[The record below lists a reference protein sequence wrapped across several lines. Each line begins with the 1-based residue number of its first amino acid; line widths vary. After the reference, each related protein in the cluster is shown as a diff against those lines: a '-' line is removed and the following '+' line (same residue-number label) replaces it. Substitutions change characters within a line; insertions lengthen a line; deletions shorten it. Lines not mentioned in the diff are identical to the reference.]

1 MTATLRE
8 RCYSLDSKQV
18 LEENCEKQRK
28 STLADSNSNSS
39 THLSPISKPLPTTRV
54 KCSHECRSNT
64 IPRSRKKD
72 EKFQSYLNEMTKEI
86 ANELKSEIREVIL
99 KVEDVLELSD
109 SNEATGSVLFNSKH
123 GSDEDRRSDSMSI
136 GDIAN
141 EITSENCDVFAMT
154 HNSEDLMTRSK
165 PKHFR

>member
-18 LEENCEKQRK
+18 LEENSEKQRK

-136 GDIAN
+136 GDIA
-141 EITSENCDVFAMT
+141 ENCDVFAMT
-154 HNSEDLMTRSK
+154 HNNEDLMTRSK